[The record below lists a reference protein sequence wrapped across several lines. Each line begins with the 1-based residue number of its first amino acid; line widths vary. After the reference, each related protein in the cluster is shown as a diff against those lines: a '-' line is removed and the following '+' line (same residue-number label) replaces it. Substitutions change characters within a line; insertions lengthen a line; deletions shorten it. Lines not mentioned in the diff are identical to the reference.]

1 MRDRKPRNPAL
12 LLVWVWLLIAT
23 AAVCPLSASAQGS
36 LDEHDLAP
44 GNSLPAEN
52 EPASAPALVPDS
64 MVSPEPAIAGQPEPE
79 FNAGVQA
86 GIEAGTTS
94 VPTPE
99 AALVP
104 EGDPKAAPSLAQPAQ
119 PVGDTWHLALP
130 DHEHS
135 PVRFLA
141 IDKDR
146 QTFFLMERRSPLR
159 KVAELPCATGQV
171 AGDKYREGD
180 LRTPEGVYF
189 IQRKLTSG
197 LDYQLYG
204 NIAYTLDFPN
214 PVDRIEGK
222 TGYGIWIHGRG
233 GKIVPMETRGCVA
246 LNTPDLHGL
255 DNSLSRGTPVIIAQK
270 IAWPTEGQS
279 HSSEANAVIALVREW
294 AKAWQN
300 KSDTFF
306 SFYAPEKYSRSGG
319 ESFASFKA
327 NKERLFAR
335 MPWIQVVL
343 DDITALPG
351 PDYWVTSFD
360 QVYRAPGITSTVR
373 KRLYWQKDPKG
384 VWRIVG
390 QGYDQPSTDLKQRY
404 LAQVNGPVS
413 AALSLW
419 QAAWERADLDGYAA
433 LYLPDAHQQGRDGL
447 KAIME
452 HKRTLWADNPPA
464 RVELSD
470 RRIALHP
477 KGIEV
482 AFTQT
487 YESANGYS
495 DTGVKTLILEPH
507 GDYWLISA
515 EYWRK
520 GN

>member
-1 MRDRKPRNPAL
+1 MF
-12 LLVWVWLLIAT
+12 LLVTVTAYPSAADARNSVDEQGPVIADALPLNDSAT
-23 AAVCPLSASAQGS
+23 AQ
-36 LDEHDLAP
+36 
-44 GNSLPAEN
+44 NSMPS
-52 EPASAPALVPDS
+52 EPVT
-64 MVSPEPAIAGQPEPE
+64 VSEPE
-79 FNAGVQA
+79 AGFDAGAQA
-86 GIEAGTTS
+86 GIEAGTAPVS
-94 VPTPE
+94 TPE

-104 EGDPKAAPSLAQPAQ
+104 EGDPKAAMSMAPPAQ
-119 PVGDTWHLALP
+119 TIGDTWHLTIP
-130 DHEHS
+130 EHENS

-141 IDKDR
+141 IDKAS

-159 KVAELPCATGQV
+159 KAVELPCATGQV

-189 IQRKLTSG
+189 IQRKLTTG

-204 NIAYTLDFPN
+204 DIAYTLNFPN

-255 DNSLSRGTPVIIAQK
+255 SSTLGRGTPVIIAQK
-270 IAWPTEGQS
+270 IAWPPDGQS
-279 HSSEANAVIALVREW
+279 HSGEANAIIAMVREW

-306 SFYAPEKYSRSGG
+306 SFYAPQKYSRSGG
-319 ESFASFKA
+319 ESFEAFKA

-351 PDYWVTSFD
+351 PDYWVTAFD
-360 QVYRAPGITSTVR
+360 QVYRAPGITSAVR

-390 QGYDQPSTDLKQRY
+390 QEYDQPPPDLEQRY
-404 LAQVNGPVS
+404 MAHVTKSVS
-413 AALSLW
+413 EALSLW

-433 LYLPDAHQQGRDGL
+433 LYLPGAHQQGRNGL
-447 KAIME
+447 KAVME
-452 HKRTLWADNPPA
+452 HKQTLWADNPPT
-464 RVELSD
+464 RVELSN

-482 AFTQT
+482 AFRQV
-487 YESANGYS
+487 YESSNGYT
-495 DTGVKTLILEPH
+495 DTGTKTLILEPH
-507 GDYWLISA
+507 GEQWLISA